1 MKKKRMSIR
10 DWEVV
15 ENTISIANQEE
26 EYNQR
31 MLDNALQTMKAAEQE
46 VVERIKWGSRRMELS
61 IQGNLSI
68 NK

>member
-15 ENTISIANQEE
+15 ENTISVANQEE

-31 MLDNALQTMKAAEQE
+31 MLDNALQTMESVEHK
-46 VVERIKWGSRRMELS
+46 VTERIKKE
-61 IQGNLSI
+61 IQ
-68 NK
+68 K

>member
-10 DWEVV
+10 DWKVV

-46 VVERIKWGSRRMELS
+46 VAERIKME
-61 IQGNLSI
+61 IQKNRAFYTR
-68 NK
+68 KPKH

>member
-15 ENTISIANQEE
+15 ENTISVANQEE

-31 MLDNALQTMKAAEQE
+31 MLDNALQTMESVEHK
-46 VVERIKWGSRRMELS
+46 VTERIKEE
-61 IQGNLSI
+61 IQKWKKRS
-68 NK
+68 

>member
-15 ENTISIANQEE
+15 ENTISVANQEE

-31 MLDNALQTMKAAEQE
+31 MLDNALQTMESVKHK
-46 VVERIKWGSRRMELS
+46 VTERIKKE
-61 IQGNLSI
+61 IQKWKKRS
-68 NK
+68 

>member
-15 ENTISIANQEE
+15 ENTISVANQEE

-31 MLDNALQTMKAAEQE
+31 MLDNALQTMESVLHKLT
-46 VVERIKWGSRRMELS
+46 ERIKKE
-61 IQGNLSI
+61 IQ
-68 NK
+68 